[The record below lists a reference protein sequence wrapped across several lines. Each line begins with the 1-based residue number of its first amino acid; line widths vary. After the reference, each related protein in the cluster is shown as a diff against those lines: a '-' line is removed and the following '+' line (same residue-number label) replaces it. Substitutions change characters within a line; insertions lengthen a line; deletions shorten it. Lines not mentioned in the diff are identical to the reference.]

1 MRHTYSK
8 QYSITYLLS
17 FSKVWLEFLTK
28 NTTVKVIKRENK
40 INILSFFAVSFNV
53 FGKLGIVELG
63 SLHFL
68 LLAPG
73 MLVVTL
79 CDSLFIR

>member
-8 QYSITYLLS
+8 KYSITYLLS
-17 FSKVWLEFLTK
+17 FSKSWLEFLTK

-79 CDSLFIR
+79 GDSLFIR